1 MASQPTDGQ
10 RHRAQLAALYAEQ
23 PRARLISCMP
33 VDDALMVTLGQPDG
47 TAQLVRVVKL
57 DQAEL
62 SVLPEQERNRIRH
75 ALASVHLKR
84 AEAWLER
91 TEQRQSANAIADS
104 ILGMGHCCNIAG
116 NALATNVHPRLV
128 CATAKQ
134 MELIARAAE
143 QLRNALN
150 ELLPEGFEPPPEDLL
165 PEGDDES
172 P

>member
-23 PRARLISCMP
+23 PRARLISCKP

-116 NALATNVHPRLV
+116 TN
-128 CATAKQ
+128 C
-134 MELIARAAE
+134 
-143 QLRNALN
+143 
-150 ELLPEGFEPPPEDLL
+150 
-165 PEGDDES
+165 
-172 P
+172 